1 MSETPPQAYISKV
14 HLKGYKSIKDL
25 EIDFKPGLNIIIGP
39 NGSGKTNF
47 LEWLDKAFSLNV
59 ENIKNVVYGKT
70 EFYLQEKKY
79 YLEYSVKPSKQ
90 AKEKDAQD
98 VNISLYETEN
108 KLIHKEEY
116 VKIGNKEIHTN
127 THFDMN
133 SLFNYGFQIKDF
145 LDLTIP
151 NAAIQLIRF
160 GVDKDFN
167 DFMGSSFSIQFYD
180 ELINS
185 GDSAMESLFEVMGDT
200 KLNEDESKL
209 LELSVNSSFFQ
220 ILDAYSPIRDIKFDL
235 SASRTM
241 KGEFNNGNDEDYD
254 TYFEVQDV
262 RIKFLVGN
270 TWIDWSMLSDGT
282 KRIFYLLYRIFTSKS
297 ALFFLE
303 EPELGIHPEQLHD
316 LMDFLK
322 EQSKTKQ
329 IIITTHS
336 PEVLS
341 ILGND
346 ELDRI
351 VVTRYDAEKGTQMH
365 HLSEKQIRKGQI
377 YIEEVGN
384 LSSFWVHSNL
394 EEYETEAQ

>member
-1 MSETPPQAYISKV
+1 MSQTPPQAYISKV

-133 SLFNYGFQIKDF
+133 SLFNYGFQIKGF

-167 DFMGSSFSIQFYD
+167 DFMDSSFSIEFYSKSID
-180 ELINS
+180 GGPFI
-185 GDSAMESLFEVMGDT
+185 MQSLFEIMGDR

-209 LELSVNSSFFQ
+209 LELFVNSSFSQ
-220 ILDAYSPIRDIKFDL
+220 ILDDYSPIRDIKFDL
-235 SASRTM
+235 NDSRTM
-241 KGEFNNGNDEDYD
+241 KGEFGNSIEEDYHK
-254 TYFEVQDV
+254 YFEVQNV
-262 RIKFLVGN
+262 KIRFLVGN

-282 KRIFYLLYRIFTSKS
+282 KRIFYLLYSVFTSES

-303 EPELGIHPEQLHD
+303 EPELGIHPDQLSD

-322 EQSKTKQ
+322 EQAKTKQ

-336 PEVLS
+336 PEVMN
-341 ILGND
+341 ILNKD

-351 VVTRYDAEKGTQMH
+351 IVTRFDKEKGTHMH
-365 HLSEKQIRKGQI
+365 KLSPHKIKKGQI
-377 YIEEVGN
+377 YMKKVGH
-384 LSSFWVHSNL
+384 LSDFWVHSNL
-394 EEYETEAQ
+394 EEVDEKD

>member
-47 LEWLDKAFSLNV
+47 LEALDENTKAFILMDNSFFYLEFVVGESTFSISRIFESKFVNINNAGQFTEKISLNNQLIHQNKGIIGIPQSGRRGNTFNNWQEIDSFNGMPLTILSSHIFIKYGYATNISMLDKPFSFNTKDTNSFVTELSEEGGMMVLRLILNV
-59 ENIKNVVYGKT
+59 VRLADKKT
-70 EFYLQEKKY
+70 H
-79 YLEYSVKPSKQ
+79 
-90 AKEKDAQD
+90 D
-98 VNISLYETEN
+98 VNNEVVNEVFGLEESLTNAILE
-108 KLIHKEEY
+108 
-116 VKIGNKEIHTN
+116 HTPIDDIRIKPDFTITKSN
-127 THFDMN
+127 DDVTIN
-133 SLFNYGFQIKDF
+133 SLIFEF
-145 LDLTIP
+145 
-151 NAAIQLIRF
+151 R
-160 GVDKDFN
+160 
-167 DFMGSSFSIQFYD
+167 
-180 ELINS
+180 INNQWF
-185 GDSAMESLFEVMGDT
+185 AW
-200 KLNEDESKL
+200 K
-209 LELSVNSSFFQ
+209 Q
-220 ILDAYSPIRDIKFDL
+220 
-235 SASRTM
+235 
-241 KGEFNNGNDEDYD
+241 
-254 TYFEVQDV
+254 
-262 RIKFLVGN
+262 
-270 TWIDWSMLSDGT
+270 LSDGT
-282 KRIFYLLYRIFTSKS
+282 KRMIQIIFEFSEREDNFFSRII
-297 ALFFLE
+297 FLE
-303 EPELGIHPEQLHD
+303 EPELGIHPDQLYK

>member
-47 LEWLDKAFSLNV
+47 LEFLHYLN
-59 ENIKNVVYGKT
+59 
-70 EFYLQEKKY
+70 FYE
-79 YLEYSVKPSKQ
+79 VPSKQ
-90 AKEKDAQD
+90 PYMGDYTFKDSEKEVRIVQNQYSDVELNELVLIHATNKYLNNELKVESRYKFSNRKIEPVYDLGEDDFVNNYEDLFTSLIIHDNPFKKELASGLKGMINIFEGKDKQTHYHIDIDSVRRDTYLDTEQAIR
-98 VNISLYETEN
+98 NIFDYDIEKN
-108 KLIHKEEY
+108 KLDIRSEFKQNLQSSTPIKDLKVVDNRINFKEEER
-116 VKIGNKEIHTN
+116 GLS
-127 THFDMN
+127 FDN
-133 SLFNYGFQIKDF
+133 
-145 LDLTIP
+145 LTL
-151 NAAIQLIRF
+151 AF
-160 GVDKDFN
+160 KVN
-167 DFMGSSFSIQFYD
+167 DRW
-180 ELINS
+180 L
-185 GDSAMESLFEVMGDT
+185 LW
-200 KLNEDESKL
+200 NE
-209 LELSVNSSFFQ
+209 
-220 ILDAYSPIRDIKFDL
+220 
-235 SASRTM
+235 
-241 KGEFNNGNDEDYD
+241 
-254 TYFEVQDV
+254 
-262 RIKFLVGN
+262 
-270 TWIDWSMLSDGT
+270 LSDGT
-282 KRIFYLLYRIFTSKS
+282 KRIFYLVS
-297 ALFFLE
+297 ALNAAHQVVFLE
-303 EPELGIHPEQLHD
+303 EPELGIHPDQLYK

-329 IIITTHS
+329 VIITTHS